1 MPFCSAR
8 TSSFVGFAEIVAMY
22 ALFRLQDRPWER
34 DIVFLALVG
43 LTCTVVIAALKVSAK
58 RRTSS

>member
-1 MPFCSAR
+1 
-8 TSSFVGFAEIVAMY
+8 MY

-43 LTCTVVIAALKVSAK
+43 LTSTVVIAALKVSAK
-58 RRTSS
+58 RRKSS